1 MKSLKQQILLAICL
15 ASFCRNSLS
24 NNLSVFPQKF
34 QPAEFP
40 PIQILSNKRNCENP
54 FQINSDNYI
63 QISAFATAN
72 QWGFLGHKTINQHA
86 VFALPQPLFGFYKK
100 HIQFITDHAVD
111 PDQRRYTDTAEACRH
126 YIDLDHYERALPI
139 DTLPKYWT
147 QAVEKF
153 TADTLFEYGI
163 VPYHVQMML
172 YRLTKAF
179 QEKNL
184 AAILRMSADIGHY
197 VADAH
202 VPLHTTENYDGQL
215 THQHGIH
222 ALWETRIPEI
232 SLPNYVLLT
241 PNGHFLESPADS
253 IWNAV
258 AQSHALLPA
267 VLKTEKQLSQN
278 WPQNKKYEFS
288 TDLRGKTK
296 KQIHPK
302 FVKSY
307 EAELHNMVEI
317 RMKQAIAAVASYWYT
332 AWMLAGQPNLDEIS
346 NQILT
351 EEATNGITNK
361 SETPISTSTLPSR
374 CDGSKH
380 D

>member
-1 MKSLKQQILLAICL
+1 MKSLKNQILLAICV
-15 ASFCRNSLS
+15 AAYCGNSIS
-24 NNLSVFPQKF
+24 DGNNVIPRELHFTEPPQNHRIRDKGTDCK
-34 QPAEFP
+34 
-40 PIQILSNKRNCENP
+40 PIT
-54 FQINSDNYI
+54 INAINHPQSEVKT
-63 QISAFATAN
+63 FTT

-126 YIDLDHYERALPI
+126 YIDLDHYEKALPI
-139 DTLPKYWT
+139 DTLPKYWK

-153 TADTLFEYGI
+153 TADTLFAYGI
-163 VPYHVQMML
+163 VPYHVQIML

-179 QEKNL
+179 EEKNL

-232 SLPNYVLLT
+232 SLSSYLLLT
-241 PNGHFLESPADS
+241 ESGHFLEQPADS
-253 IWNAV
+253 IWYSV
-258 AQSHALLPA
+258 SQSHTLLPT
-267 VLKTEKQLSQN
+267 VLKTEKQLSQK

-288 TDLRGKTK
+288 TDLHGKTK

-307 EAELHNMVEI
+307 ESQLNHMVEI
-317 RMKQAIAAVASYWYT
+317 RMKQAIVAVASYWYT
-332 AWMLAGQPNLDEIS
+332 AWILAGQPNVDEIS
-346 NQILT
+346 DQPQTPESTNSEKT
-351 EEATNGITNK
+351 ETV
-361 SETPISTSTLPSR
+361 ISTSILPSR
-374 CDGSKH
+374 CDGLKH

>member
-1 MKSLKQQILLAICL
+1 MKISTLTILLTTCGFLQGRYFNEI
-15 ASFCRNSLS
+15 
-24 NNLSVFPQKF
+24 PQTH
-34 QPAEFP
+34 
-40 PIQILSNKRNCENP
+40 S
-54 FQINSDNYI
+54 
-63 QISAFATAN
+63 TA
-72 QWGFLGHKTINQHA
+72 QWGFLGHKTINQQA
-86 VFALPQPLFGFYKK
+86 VFALPQPLFGFYKT

-139 DTLPKYWT
+139 DTLPRHWKE
-147 QAVEKF
+147 AVEKF

-172 YRLTKAF
+172 YRLTQAF
-179 QEKNL
+179 REKNL
-184 AAILRMSADIGHY
+184 AAILRLSADIGHY

-232 SLPNYVLLT
+232 SLQNYLFLT
-241 PNGHFLESPADS
+241 ANAHFLESPADS
-253 IWNAV
+253 IWQSV
-258 AQSHALLPA
+258 AQSHALLPT
-267 VLKTEKQLSQN
+267 VLRTEKELSKS
-278 WPQNKKYEFS
+278 WPQNKKYEFT
-288 TDLRGKTK
+288 TDIHGKTK
-296 KQIHPK
+296 KQIHPN

-307 EAELHNMVEI
+307 ESQLNQMVEM

-332 AWMLAGQPNLDEIS
+332 AWMLAGQPNLDEITNLS
-346 NQILT
+346 NTTLAEDANAKT
-351 EEATNGITNK
+351 KE
-361 SETPISTSTLPSR
+361 SLISTSKSPSR
-374 CDGSKH
+374 CDGSTH